1 MENAELLKDE
11 HAIRHLLRVSSGL
24 ESMSIGDELI
34 QNFTGD
40 IYEVISVVD
49 PDTLVET
56 LKTKNIGRVILRYD
70 PPNYYEEQGKIQSNL
85 NGDDISY
92 IFSFKERRIVCRK
105 IN

>member
-1 MENAELLKDE
+1 M
-11 HAIRHLLRVSSGL
+11 
-24 ESMSIGDELI
+24 I

-40 IYEVISVVD
+40 IYEVISVVE
-49 PDTLVET
+49 PDVLVET

-70 PPNYYEEQGKIQSNL
+70 SPNYYEEQRKIQSNL